1 MIPATL
7 TVDAIMGGAAG
18 TVVPYFGALLLLVLV
33 VALGI
38 WAVGFII
45 RTVRSGW
52 GGGGGKRRR

>member
-7 TVDAIMGGAAG
+7 TVDAIMSGAA
-18 TVVPYFGALLLLVLV
+18 TSVVPAFGALMLLVLV

-38 WAVGFII
+38 WAVRFII

-52 GGGGGKRRR
+52 SSGGGRRRR